1 MGQFAESGEGTDVWG
16 LGRDGTREG
25 RDGEGCEGG
34 RRDGAGTR
42 LEKGALVEHSRADFC
57 VPTFARLTAPPKCLS
72 SRSSRTTRTS
82 RGTRLSTAGVVV
94 RLLFEPPAQRAQLT
108 GTWHRRGKDRL
119 LRAQASRV
127 PGQEQVQLAQVQIG
141 RSHHEQGHHRPGAF
155 SLHPLAQPASP
166 AVPSRASKL
175 TSERLPL
182 RSCTPSSR
190 VTSFLPPPTH
200 TSSPATVSSTVLPT
214 GLPVRSF
221 VPSLLSPF
229 LNPFSRSPAYS
240 TGLLA
245 ARRALTKLGL
255 ADKYEGQTEPDGSLQ
270 LTEAIE
276 DGPRPFKAFLD
287 VGLKRT
293 STGARVFGAMKGA
306 SDGGIFIPHSENRF
320 PGYDPE
326 AKELDAETLQR
337 YIYGGECFF
346 DLGARRRRG
355 AGGMSFFSLVKARD
369 R

>member
-1 MGQFAESGEGTDVWG
+1 MGQFTESGEGTDVWG
-16 LGRDGTREG
+16 LGRDGTRERRDG
-25 RDGEGCEGG
+25 TREGERRDGEGCEGG

-42 LEKGALVEHSRADFC
+42 LEKGALVEHSQADFC
-57 VPTFARLTAPPKCLS
+57 VPTLARLTAPPKCLS

-190 VTSFLPPPTH
+190 VTSFLPPPTP

-221 VPSLLSPF
+221 ALSLLSFPKPLLPFPSLLH
-229 LNPFSRSPAYS
+229 RSPRRPPCSYQARPRRQVR
-240 TGLLA
+240 GPDR
-245 ARRALTKLGL
+245 ARRVPPAHRGDRGRAPPVQGL
-255 ADKYEGQTEPDGSLQ
+255 PRRWTQAHLDRSACLRCHEGRQ
-270 LTEAIE
+270 
-276 DGPRPFKAFLD
+276 
-287 VGLKRT
+287 
-293 STGARVFGAMKGA
+293 
-306 SDGGIFIPHSENRF
+306 
-320 PGYDPE
+320 
-326 AKELDAETLQR
+326 
-337 YIYGGECFF
+337 
-346 DLGARRRRG
+346 
-355 AGGMSFFSLVKARD
+355 
-369 R
+369 